1 MWSVC
6 ISELQCRNLQI
17 SWTHA
22 LRQIVINCYKYHGRE
37 DLLPAFTDDEDKTG
51 TVGVI
56 SRHRV
61 ESPPSHSPPTTAQV
75 HLRVLCRVC
84 PLPYPLSSLAQLFS
98 SALYNSCTSV
108 YIYVY
113 NYLTVKTLIS
123 DNLIYSTSWTFHF
136 YYLPLKSFL
145 TLKVVTKITL
155 VKLGSGSQQTKQQRL
170 TPSHLLGFSASNL
183 ALEAFRTAGEL
194 ELRLGRRHLMRLL
207 FKACPVRTCTWLWAF
222 VLYECFSTK

>member
-1 MWSVC
+1 MYIWVSVLFVCLLSSIWLWSVC

-84 PLPYPLSSLAQLFS
+84 TLPYPLSSLAWLFS
-98 SALYNSCTSV
+98 SALSIYCTLL
-108 YIYVY
+108 YIIYPY
-113 NYLTVKTLIS
+113 SYLTVEPLMS
-123 DNLIYSTSWTFHF
+123 D
-136 YYLPLKSFL
+136 
-145 TLKVVTKITL
+145 
-155 VKLGSGSQQTKQQRL
+155 
-170 TPSHLLGFSASNL
+170 SA
-183 ALEAFRTAGEL
+183 G
-194 ELRLGRRHLMRLL
+194 
-207 FKACPVRTCTWLWAF
+207 
-222 VLYECFSTK
+222 

>member
-1 MWSVC
+1 MC

-84 PLPYPLSSLAQLFS
+84 PLPFPLSSLAQLFS
-98 SALYNSCTSV
+98 SALYNNRTSV
-108 YIYVY
+108 YICVY
-113 NYLTVKTLIS
+113 SKNPHIRELNIFNLVNIS
-123 DNLIYSTSWTFHF
+123 
-136 YYLPLKSFL
+136 
-145 TLKVVTKITL
+145 
-155 VKLGSGSQQTKQQRL
+155 
-170 TPSHLLGFSASNL
+170 
-183 ALEAFRTAGEL
+183 
-194 ELRLGRRHLMRLL
+194 
-207 FKACPVRTCTWLWAF
+207 F
-222 VLYECFSTK
+222 VFFPYEIIS